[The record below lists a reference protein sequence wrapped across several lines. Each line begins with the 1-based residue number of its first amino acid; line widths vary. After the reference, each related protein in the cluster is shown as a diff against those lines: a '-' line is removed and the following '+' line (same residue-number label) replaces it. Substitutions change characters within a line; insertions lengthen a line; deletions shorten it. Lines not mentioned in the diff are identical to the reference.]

1 MKINLLEAV
10 MKELEGEKARA
21 EANLDVL
28 ISNPV
33 GIGEHIDL
41 VTEVKNLVGTIT
53 DAEDN
58 LDVVSRK
65 LQEYSNKSLGHFRD
79 RTATLDEYYEGSQ

>member
-65 LQEYSNKSLGHFRD
+65 LQEYSNKSLGYFRD
-79 RTATLDEYYEGSQ
+79 VPVDLDEGDGC

>member
-10 MKELEGEKARA
+10 KKELEGTKARA

-41 VTEVKNLVGTIT
+41 VTEVRTLVETIT
-53 DAEDN
+53 EAEDN

-65 LQEYSNKSLGHFRD
+65 MQEYSNRSLGYFRD
-79 RTATLDEYYEGSQ
+79 GTATLDEGSGC